1 MKTRY
6 IFVHGLG
13 GWGSYDPI
21 DRIIPEWGMLGG
33 SLIKYL
39 KKQGYACYA
48 ASVSP
53 AGSAWARACEL
64 YAQLAG
70 TVTDYGAAHSARAN
84 HARFGCDYSK
94 MSLIPDWKLGE
105 PIVLIGH
112 SFGGA
117 TVRLF
122 SELLANGDAEERA
135 AGGDVSPLFLGGQA
149 ARIRA
154 LVTLAAPTDGT
165 TAYDLHD
172 DPAFDADAVE
182 IPAIDKRVADIMDSH
197 NAAEPDGR
205 ADWDWAAYDMHIDN
219 AATLNARISTLPGT
233 YYFSVPFSMS
243 DPQPDGT
250 HLPVRRKM
258 EPMMRKHSILMG
270 AYKGKTKGGVVL
282 DEAWRE
288 NDGLVNTIS
297 ARAPFGAPQEDY
309 VGGAAR
315 PGVWNILPTVR
326 GDHMSVVG
334 GMMKMRNMRP
344 FYRDLLQ
351 MLDALPEPKSDKS

>member
-1 MKTRY
+1 MTTRY

-21 DRIIPEWGMLGG
+21 DRVVPEWGMLTG

-39 KKQGYACYA
+39 TRQGYACYA

-53 AGSAWARACEL
+53 VGSAWDRACEL

-70 TVTDYGAAHSARAN
+70 TVTDYGAAHSAKAN

-122 SELLANGDAEERA
+122 SELLANGDAAERA
-135 AGGDVSPLFLGGQA
+135 AGEDVSPLFLGGQA
-149 ARIRA
+149 QRVRA
-154 LVTLAAPTDGT
+154 IVTLAAPTNGT

-172 DPAFDADAVE
+172 DPAFDADAVPVPKLDVR
-182 IPAIDKRVADIMDSH
+182 IADIMDSH

-205 ADWDWAAYDMHIDN
+205 ADWDWAAHDMHIDN
-219 AATLNARISTLPGT
+219 AAKLNERISTLPGT
-233 YYFSVPFSMS
+233 YYFSVPFSAS
-243 DPQPDGT
+243 VPQPDGS
-250 HLPVRRKM
+250 HLPDRRRM

-270 AYKGKTKGGVVL
+270 AYTGVTAGGTVI
-282 DEAWRE
+282 DDAWRE

-297 ARAPFGAPQEDY
+297 ARAPFGAPARDY
-309 VGGAAR
+309 EKGDVHT
-315 PGVWNILPTVR
+315 GVWNVLPTRR
-326 GDHMSVVG
+326 GDHMSVIG
-334 GMMKMRNMRP
+334 GMLKRHNMRP
-344 FYRDLLQ
+344 FYLELLQ
-351 MLDALPEPKSDKS
+351 MLDSLPNT